1 MLGETYLQSEEESMK
16 NSMNKPTIA
25 SKKPSVVELEADTH
39 YWCACGK
46 SANQPF
52 CDGSHLGTAFQP
64 VAFTL
69 EAKKRVVLCNC
80 KRTENAPFC
89 DGVHKNL

>member
-1 MLGETYLQSEEESMK
+1 MD
-16 NSMNKPTIA
+16 KPIIA
-25 SKKPSVVELEADTH
+25 FKTPTVVELDAGTH

-52 CDGSHLGTAFQP
+52 CDGSHQGTAFQP

-69 EAKKRVVLCNC
+69 DAKKRVVLCNC
-80 KRTENAPFC
+80 KRTENGPFC
-89 DGVHKNL
+89 DGAHKSL